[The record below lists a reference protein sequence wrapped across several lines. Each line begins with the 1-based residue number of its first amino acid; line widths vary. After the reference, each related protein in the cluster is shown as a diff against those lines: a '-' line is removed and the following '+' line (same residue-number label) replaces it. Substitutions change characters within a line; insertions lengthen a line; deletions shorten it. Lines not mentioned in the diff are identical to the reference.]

1 MESYT
6 VCARFGQEIRGWLGR
21 FERSGEFVTV
31 SMFTRKVV
39 EAVSDINKLD
49 KRVIFGNLGG
59 LDSAKIQIIR
69 HHF

>member
-1 MESYT
+1 M
-6 VCARFGQEIRGWLGR
+6 
-21 FERSGEFVTV
+21 TV